1 MPPLEIPYECAKDQ
15 IINPVIYFP
24 EFANYQI
31 YKGNLRPERKQPGVL
46 DAVKYVGNGVGSM
59 ANYVGQKYQEYDMN
73 TKLINGGVATL
84 KGVATV
90 GKYLYHFTKPVV
102 KYTSKKAVQGI
113 GYLCKLAE
121 EKMNESDENKEDEK
135 ETPEKKTPDNKN
147 NKKENNNNNIN
158 TNDNKIEE
166 TNNTINNNS
175 FCVLDCN
182 NSNISESAKLKESC
196 DLPTLELINMAG
208 NNDNNNNNIYPNQ
221 NNDYYPNQNNNCYPD
236 QNNNFY
242 QDQNNNIYP
251 NQNNNIY
258 PNQNIN
264 NNNNITP
271 EFVIPVGLESSSHE
285 N

>member
-1 MPPLEIPYECAKDQ
+1 M
-15 IINPVIYFP
+15 II
-24 EFANYQI
+24 
-31 YKGNLRPERKQPGVL
+31 K
-46 DAVKYVGNGVGSM
+46 
-59 ANYVGQKYQEYDMN
+59 
-73 TKLINGGVATL
+73 
-84 KGVATV
+84 
-90 GKYLYHFTKPVV
+90 
-102 KYTSKKAVQGI
+102 
-113 GYLCKLAE
+113 
-121 EKMNESDENKEDEK
+121 
-135 ETPEKKTPDNKN
+135 
-147 NKKENNNNNIN
+147 
-158 TNDNKIEE
+158 E

-242 QDQNNNIYP
+242 PDQNNNIYP

-264 NNNNITP
+264 NNNNNNITP

>member
-1 MPPLEIPYECAKDQ
+1 MKIK
-15 IINPVIYFP
+15 
-24 EFANYQI
+24 
-31 YKGNLRPERKQPGVL
+31 RK
-46 DAVKYVGNGVGSM
+46 
-59 ANYVGQKYQEYDMN
+59 
-73 TKLINGGVATL
+73 
-84 KGVATV
+84 
-90 GKYLYHFTKPVV
+90 
-102 KYTSKKAVQGI
+102 KK
-113 GYLCKLAE
+113 
-121 EKMNESDENKEDEK
+121 
-135 ETPEKKTPDNKN
+135 
-147 NKKENNNNNIN
+147 NIN

-236 QNNNFY
+236 QNNNF
-242 QDQNNNIYP
+242 IT
-251 NQNNNIY
+251 
-258 PNQNIN
+258 NQNINNN